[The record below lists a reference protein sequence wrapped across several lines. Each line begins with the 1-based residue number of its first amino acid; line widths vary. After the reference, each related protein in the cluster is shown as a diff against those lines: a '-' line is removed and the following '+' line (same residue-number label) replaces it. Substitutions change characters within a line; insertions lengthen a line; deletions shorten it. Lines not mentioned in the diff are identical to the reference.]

1 LQSNGVTYKS
11 IYKLI
16 NKPINEIYWFIDK
29 FVGLYVNIKKLLF
42 ICCPLRCKATDQVTL
57 PQLINEV
64 DKQGREIRPLRV
76 TLLPKSQSILLIGL
90 PIN

>member
-42 ICCPLRCKATDQVTL
+42 IRCRLRCKATDQVTL

-64 DKQGREIRPLRV
+64 DKQGREIRPNPTKL
-76 TLLPKSQSILLIGL
+76 G
-90 PIN
+90 NG

>member
-42 ICCPLRCKATDQVTL
+42 IRCPLRCKETDQVIL

-64 DKQGREIRPLRV
+64 DKQGKEIRPNPTKL
-76 TLLPKSQSILLIGL
+76 G
-90 PIN
+90 NG

>member
-1 LQSNGVTYKS
+1 MVTYKS

-42 ICCPLRCKATDQVTL
+42 IRCNQVTL

-64 DKQGREIRPLRV
+64 DKQSREIRPLRV
-76 TLLPKSQSILLIGL
+76 SLLPKGQSILLIGL